1 MNHKGNMPTYAGSGD
16 KDEPVLKKVTKIF
29 LNLENNNKDS
39 GWHLFMR
46 F

>member
-1 MNHKGNMPTYAGSGD
+1 MPKYAGSGD
-16 KDEPVLKKVTKIF
+16 NVEEVLKKVIKIF
-29 LNLENNNKDS
+29 LNLENNNKGS